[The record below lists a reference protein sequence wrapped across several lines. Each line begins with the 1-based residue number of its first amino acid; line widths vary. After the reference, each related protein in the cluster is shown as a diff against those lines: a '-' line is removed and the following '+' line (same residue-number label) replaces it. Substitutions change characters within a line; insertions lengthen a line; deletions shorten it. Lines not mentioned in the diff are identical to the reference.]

1 MPPRTRNPIT
11 RHARAIR
18 AALTAIDRSLGRLVV
33 VTKEFSRTVVEE
45 QVPRKRRLTL
55 SPARKA
61 QLKLQGQYIGLI
73 RNLKPAQ
80 KAKVKAVREKKGMRA
95 AIGIVRVPSRSHR

>member
-1 MPPRTRNPIT
+1 MAYRTRNPIT

-18 AALTAIDRSLGRLVV
+18 RALTAIDRSLGRLVALTNEGGRGAV
-33 VTKEFSRTVVEE
+33 SERAATTRTLELS
-45 QVPRKRRLTL
+45 PKRR
-55 SPARKA
+55 A

-80 KAKVKAVREKKGMRA
+80 KAKVKALRVKKGMRA
-95 AIGIVRVPSRSHR
+95 AIAMARRLARG

>member
-1 MPPRTRNPIT
+1 MPRRTRNPIT

-18 AALTAIDRSLGRLVV
+18 AALTAIDRSLGRLVAATNAAGRGV
-33 VTKEFSRTVVEE
+33 VVERA
-45 QVPRKRRLTL
+45 PKKRKLKL
-55 SPARKA
+55 SPARLA

-80 KAKVKAVREKKGMRA
+80 KAKVKAVKTKKGMCATIAMAKRTA
-95 AIGIVRVPSRSHR
+95 AS